1 MLRYPQSF
9 SKEVMWALPRSR
21 LFCSQ
26 ETSALQQSLLVCR
39 GHSSGWQ
46 SLWVPGYGWFSH
58 PGTSLYQPV
67 PTGILQ
73 IGTDILN
80 LGMLKALGPQLQQS
94 IAHLPSVESCVP
106 VPPVNSFMA
115 SLPPFYCSY
124 CLQSALSLLHSG
136 CLPQTCVSF
145 PGVAFRKASHGR
157 YRSNSSPSNANK
169 LLN

>member
-9 SKEVMWALPRSR
+9 SNEVMWALPRSR

-26 ETSALQQSLLVCR
+26 ETSALQQSPLVCR
-39 GHSSGWQ
+39 GHSNGWQ
-46 SLWVPGYGWFSH
+46 SLWVPEYGWFSH
-58 PGTSLYQPV
+58 PGASLCQPV

-73 IGTDILN
+73 IGTGILN

-94 IAHLPSVESCVP
+94 IGRLPSVESRVP
-106 VPPVNSFMA
+106 VPPVDSFMA
-115 SLPPFYCSY
+115 SLPPFYCGY

-145 PGVAFRKASHGR
+145 PLGR
-157 YRSNSSPSNANK
+157 
-169 LLN
+169 LLMGGTGQIQAHPTPINY